1 MKVGPTVRICLS
13 PPAPVVVSAVAAG
26 GAASAGAAPFLA
38 AVAGGLPVWRC
49 CIRLALSSVTMMSP
63 CSAALARSSI
73 DFSASAQVWPGALH
87 EQDGL
92 NSVRYLNAFG
102 SAL

>member
-13 PPAPVVVSAVAAG
+13 PPAPVVASADA

-38 AVAGGLPVWRC
+38 AVGLPVWRC
-49 CIRLALSSVTMMSP
+49 CIRFALSSVTMMSP
-63 CSAALARSSI
+63 CCSALVLSSI
-73 DFSASAQVWPGALH
+73 DFSASAQVWPGALQ
-87 EQDGL
+87 EQLGL
-92 NSVRYLNAFG
+92 NSVRYLNALA